1 MKVSKPMN
9 SQESAEMYLETIL
22 ILEKKNGTVRAIDIA
37 HHMQFSRPTVSQQI
51 KRLAAEGFLQLD
63 INKHISLTPKGKRIA
78 EETYNRHNSL
88 AEIFIW
94 LGVSEQTAFEDACR
108 IEHYI
113 SAETFNCL
121 RKHYESDRKNA
132 TASNPS

>member
-1 MKVSKPMN
+1 MN
-9 SQESAEMYLETIL
+9 LQESAEMYLETIL

-51 KRLAAEGFLQLD
+51 KRLAADGYLELD
-63 INKHISLTPKGKRIA
+63 ANKRISLTPKGHQVA

-94 LGVSEQTAFEDACR
+94 MGVSEQTAFEDACR

-113 SAETFNCL
+113 STETFNCL
-121 RKHYESDRKNA
+121 RQHYENDRKKSK
-132 TASNPS
+132 TSD

>member
-1 MKVSKPMN
+1 
-9 SQESAEMYLETIL
+9 MYLETIL
-22 ILEKKNGTVRAIDIA
+22 ILEKKNGNVRAIDIA
-37 HHMQFSRPTVSQQI
+37 HHMQFSRPTVSEQL
-51 KRLAAEGFLQLD
+51 KRLAADGFLELD
-63 INKHISLTPKGKRIA
+63 ANKRISLTPKGLQIA

-94 LGVSEQTAFEDACR
+94 MGVSEQTAFEDACR

-132 TASNPS
+132 TANNPS

>member
-1 MKVSKPMN
+1 MN
-9 SQESAEMYLETIL
+9 IQESAEMYLETIL
-22 ILEKKNGTVRAIDIA
+22 ILEKKNGNVRAIDIA
-37 HHMQFSRPTVSQQI
+37 NHMQFSRPTVSQQI
-51 KRLAAEGFLQLD
+51 KRLVDAGYLELD
-63 INKHISLTPKGKRIA
+63 NNKHISLTSKGRAIA
-78 EETYNRHNSL
+78 EETYDRHNSL

-94 LGVSEQTAFEDACR
+94 MGVSKQTAFEDACR

>member
-1 MKVSKPMN
+1 MN
-9 SQESAEMYLETIL
+9 LLESAEMYLETIL
-22 ILEKKNGTVRAIDIA
+22 ILEKKNGNVRAIDIA
-37 HHMQFSRPTVSQQI
+37 RHMQFSRPTVSQQI
-51 KRLAAEGFLQLD
+51 KRLAVAGYLELD
-63 INKHISLTPKGKRIA
+63 ANKHIYLTSKGRQIA

-94 LGVSEQTAFEDACR
+94 LGVSQQTAFEDACR

-121 RKHYESDRKNA
+121 RNHYENDQKNA
-132 TASNPS
+132 NASNPG

>member
-1 MKVSKPMN
+1 MN

-22 ILEKKNGTVRAIDIA
+22 ILERKNGTVRAIDIA
-37 HHMQFSRPTVSQQI
+37 HHMHFARPTVSQQI
-51 KRLAAEGFLQLD
+51 KRLAADGYLELD
-63 INKHISLTPKGKRIA
+63 PNKRISLTPKGKRIA

-94 LGVSEQTAFEDACR
+94 LGVNEQTAFEDACR

-113 SAETFNCL
+113 STETFNAL
-121 RKHYESDRKNA
+121 RRHYETDRKNE
-132 TASNPS
+132 

>member
-1 MKVSKPMN
+1 MN

-37 HHMQFSRPTVSQQI
+37 HHMHFARPTVSQQI

-63 INKHISLTPKGKRIA
+63 INKHISLTPKGLQIA

-94 LGVSEQTAFEDACR
+94 MGVSEQTAFEDACR

-113 SAETFNCL
+113 SAETFNAL
-121 RKHYESDRKNA
+121 RRHYETDRKNE
-132 TASNPS
+132 

>member
-1 MKVSKPMN
+1 MN

-94 LGVSEQTAFEDACR
+94 LGVNEQTAFEDACR

-113 SAETFNCL
+113 SAETFNAL
-121 RKHYESDRKNA
+121 RRHYETDRRNEK
-132 TASNPS
+132 TSNPI